1 MFFPLT
7 AEVLWMLPWFPHLTR
22 PATASLHSIPKGP
35 KGGPGVLH
43 LTASKSRGPTRALE
57 ELGAVE
63 VGETNE
69 TLEQTGGQRKP
80 GHGSCSVIALRLEPP
95 FAWSPPKDQR
105 LTRMVRLR
113 GQAPPLLPKRS
124 YRLRTRAASDKM
136 ESSWG
141 W

>member
-1 MFFPLT
+1 MIPPSYKARHSKLAQHPEG
-7 AEVLWMLPWFPHLTR
+7 AEKGAGGVALD
-22 PATASLHSIPKGP
+22 SL
-35 KGGPGVLH
+35 
-43 LTASKSRGPTRALE
+43 KSRGPTRALG
-57 ELGAVE
+57 ELSAVE

-136 ESSWG
+136 GSSWG